1 MVKKGIVLGHVISKK
16 SIEVDKAKVDW
27 ITNLP
32 PPRSI
37 KKIYSFLGYAGFYR
51 RFIKNFSKIT
61 RPLTNLLPKD
71 VKFDFTPK
79 CLKSFEYFK
88 KVLTS
93 APIIHPPNWTQPFE
107 LMCDALD
114 QAIEAILG

>member
-61 RPLTNLLPKD
+61 RPLTNLLAKD
-71 VKFDFTPK
+71 VKFDFTPECHESFE
-79 CLKSFEYFK
+79 CLKK
-88 KVLTS
+88 TLTS
-93 APIIHPPNWTQPFE
+93 ASIVHPPDWTQSFE
-107 LMCDALD
+107 LMCDASD